1 MPRVKRGVTAH
12 RRHKRVLRQTKGYQG
27 LRRHSIKKAREALM
41 KAWSHAYRDRRN
53 RKREFRRLWVQRINA
68 AARQEGMS
76 YSQFMA
82 GAKAAGI
89 ELNRK
94 MLADLAYS
102 EPAAFKALAKDAKA
116 GLAKAGKAQKS
127 PAEKTAAK

>member
-1 MPRVKRGVTAH
+1 MARVKRGVTAH

-27 LRRHSIKKAREALM
+27 MRRHSIKKAREALL

-53 RKREFRRLWVQRINA
+53 RKRDFRRLWIQRINA
-68 AARQEGMS
+68 GARQHGLS
-76 YSQFMA
+76 YSQFMT

-94 MLADLAYS
+94 MLADLAYG
-102 EPAAFKALAKDAKA
+102 EPKAFEALVKQAKA
-116 GLAKAGKAQKS
+116 GLKEARAA
-127 PAEKTAAK
+127 KTAAK